1 MNYTRKMAL
10 PQSYRNALP
19 LQTRLQEYLLEQVLG
34 AGGFGI
40 TYLARDTNLDKPV
53 AIKEYLPGELAMRA
67 PDGNVVAQAT
77 QHEAGY
83 RWGLDRFLLEAR
95 TLGKFNHPNI
105 VRVLR
110 YFEANATAYVVME
123 YERGDPLKTV
133 LQLDPQPSE
142 ATLKAWLGPLL
153 EGLAAVHATGF
164 LHRDIKPDNIFIR
177 ADGKPVLIDFGA
189 ARQALGGETRSLTSI
204 LTPGY
209 APLEQ
214 YSGEGKQGPWTDLY
228 AMGGV
233 LFRAVADRNPPDA
246 VTRIRGDS
254 LGSGLA
260 AARGKYSDGFIQ
272 AIDWAL
278 RLDERQRPQSVEQ
291 WRPAILAERRT
302 TQAAPGTPER
312 RSERT
317 LLVAPVAPE
326 PEPVPLPEAPPRRRW
341 PYAVGAVLAAAIA
354 VGAWTQ
360 HQSKREAAR
369 VAAQAEEARQAAA
382 RAAAEKAEAARQ
394 ADQRAEQ
401 ARQSAARAEAERAR
415 RAAAKA
421 EAERAQA
428 ASPAATPPS
437 SAPAG
442 VPDRFTQQ
450 AVADFRSADSSGDG
464 YLSRQETLARFP
476 QLGKQFQRV
485 DTDGDGRISPREF
498 LQARRAQTERLLQ
511 KKGG

>member
-1 MNYTRKMAL
+1 MAL

-19 LQTRLQEYLLEQVLG
+19 LQSLLLEYRLEQVLG

-40 TYLARDTNLDKPV
+40 TYLARDTNLDKAV

-95 TLGKFNHPNI
+95 TLGKFSHPNI

-133 LQLDPQPSE
+133 LQLDPQPPE

-153 EGLAAVHATGF
+153 EGLGAVHATGF

-189 ARQALGGETRSLTSI
+189 ARQALSGETKSLTSI

-233 LFRAVADRNPPDA
+233 LFRAVADKNPPDA

-254 LGSGLA
+254 LGAGLA
-260 AARGKYSDGFIQ
+260 AARGKYSDGFLQ
-272 AIDWAL
+272 AIEWAL
-278 RLDERQRPQSVEQ
+278 RLDEKLRPQSVEQ

-302 TQAAPGTPER
+302 APAAPGTSER
-312 RSERT
+312 RGERT
-317 LLVAPVAPE
+317 LRVAPPAQAQ
-326 PEPVPLPEAPPRRRW
+326 VPLPAAPQRRRW
-341 PYAVGAVLAAAIA
+341 PYAVGAVLVAAIA
-354 VGAWTQ
+354 FGAWVQ

-382 RAAAEKAEAARQ
+382 RAAMEKAEAARQ
-394 ADQRAEQ
+394 AAQRAEQ
-401 ARQSAARAEAERAR
+401 VRQAAARAEAERVR
-415 RAAAKA
+415 REAAKA
-421 EAERAQA
+421 EAARAQTA
-428 ASPAATPPS
+428 FRAATPPA
-437 SAPAG
+437 SAPVGAS
-442 VPDRFTQQ
+442 DRLTEQT
-450 AVADFRSADSSGDG
+450 AADFRSADSNGDG

-476 QLGKQFQRV
+476 LLGKHFQRM

-498 LQARRAQTERLLQ
+498 LQARRVQAERLLQ